1 MILSDEKRTSRK
13 QTESIAP
20 PEERGSGESKLTI
33 AEIYDIHC
41 KRQAGMSRG
50 KLAAYYDVSES
61 AIRRYE
67 KRIEIKIKKEG
78 LEKLRIEVEAV
89 IAETEKIRDKKSAI
103 KTSMDEFAKKARSI
117 LWSQEQGKDRPTYDL
132 WQSLVRK
139 MVKGGLSKPSAVV
152 QASKGFLCLSEL
164 FTEYDTSRSDP
175 DPGYCPVRTNGNV
188 SKAEIACE
196 DKEQTHR
203 ENLTWAIEAAG
214 KFLRT
219 GKSPSA
225 APNDAAYFLFRQ
237 ACDDPKDF
245 LSRFT
250 QVDMKAGD
258 TGEEAALMMRTSD
271 RSIKE
276 IDEMLDTLEK
286 KRRETD
292 AI

>member
-1 MILSDEKRTSRK
+1 MKLSDEKRTSRK

-20 PEERGSGESKLTI
+20 PEERGPQESKLTI
-33 AEIYDIHC
+33 AERYDVYC
-41 KRQAGMSRG
+41 KRQAGMSYG
-50 KLAAYYDVSES
+50 KLAAYYDVSEK
-61 AIRRYE
+61 AIYRYE
-67 KRIEIKIKKEG
+67 KKIEKRIKEEG
-78 LEKLRIEVEAV
+78 LGKLHAEIDKAAAEA
-89 IAETEKIRDKKSAI
+89 EKIQDEKSAL

-117 LWSQEQGKDRPTYDL
+117 LWVQEQGKDRPTYDL
-132 WQSLVRK
+132 WQSLVKK
-139 MVKGGLSKPSAVV
+139 MVEGGLSKPQAVI

-175 DPGYCPVRTNGNV
+175 DPSYCPVKTNGNV

-219 GKSPSA
+219 GKSPNA
-225 APNDAAYFLFRQ
+225 APNNAAYFLFRQ
-237 ACDDPKDF
+237 ACDEPKDF

-276 IDEMLDTLEK
+276 IDDMLETLGKKKEEK
-286 KRRETD
+286 K
-292 AI
+292 

>member
-20 PEERGSGESKLTI
+20 PEKRAPYESRLTI
-33 AEIYDIHC
+33 AERYDVYC

-50 KLAAYYDVSES
+50 KLAAYYDVSET
-61 AIRRYE
+61 AIQKYE
-67 KRIEIKIKKEG
+67 KRIEKKIKEEG
-78 LEKLRIEVEAV
+78 LEKLRAEIDKAAAEA
-89 IAETEKIRDKKSAI
+89 EKIRDEKSAL

-117 LWSQEQGKDRPTYDL
+117 LWVQEHGKDHPTYDL

-139 MVKGGLSKPSAVV
+139 MVDGGLSKSQAVI

-164 FTEYDTSRSDP
+164 FIEYDTSRSDP
-175 DPGYCPVRTNGNV
+175 DPSYCPVKTNGNV

-219 GKSPSA
+219 KGQVPKV
-225 APNDAAYFLFRQ
+225 APNNAAYFLFQQ

-258 TGEEAALMMRTSD
+258 TGEEASLMMRTSD
-271 RSIKE
+271 RSISE
-276 IDEMLDTLEK
+276 IDDMLETLGK
-286 KRRETD
+286 KKERD
-292 AI
+292 